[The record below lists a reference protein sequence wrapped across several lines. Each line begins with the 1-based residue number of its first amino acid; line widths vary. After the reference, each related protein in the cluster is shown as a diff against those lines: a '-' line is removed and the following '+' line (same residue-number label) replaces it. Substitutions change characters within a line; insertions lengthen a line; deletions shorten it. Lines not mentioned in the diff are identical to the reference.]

1 MNVQSLTVSHFRN
14 LTDLTLEPSDGVNVI
29 YGENAQGKTNLIE
42 SIWMFTGLR
51 SFRGSR
57 EKELLQFGED
67 RATLSMH
74 FFNDVRKQ
82 NAQITI
88 SDKKQV
94 TLGGVKLSSGTEMAG
109 EFLATVFS
117 PGHLDLIQGGPSERR
132 KFLNQ
137 ALCQLKP
144 NYAKRLSDF
153 NRILQQR
160 NMLLKDLRFHSELL
174 DMLDIWDD
182 NFARFCV
189 YLARERAR
197 YFSQLDS
204 HLRNFYTG
212 ISGGREEIG
221 LSYETDLFSKETDLL
236 GSDPQELKEEV
247 LFSLRNHRA
256 EDQMAGFSTIGPHRD
271 DMAVT
276 LNGISAKAFGSQG
289 QQRSC
294 ALSLKMAEAA
304 VVRDITGKQPI
315 VLLDDV
321 MSELDSRRQDYILN
335 HIEGWQVFLTC
346 CEPSTILFSQDLK
359 NGRLFE
365 IKGGSLCSST

>member
-109 EFLATVFS
+109 EFLATGFS
-117 PGHLDLIQGGPSERR
+117 PGPLDLIQGGPSERR

-153 NRILQQR
+153 NRILQP
-160 NMLLKDLRFHSELL
+160 
-174 DMLDIWDD
+174 
-182 NFARFCV
+182 
-189 YLARERAR
+189 
-197 YFSQLDS
+197 
-204 HLRNFYTG
+204 G
-212 ISGGREEIG
+212 
-221 LSYETDLFSKETDLL
+221 ETTPL
-236 GSDPQELKEEV
+236 
-247 LFSLRNHRA
+247 
-256 EDQMAGFSTIGPHRD
+256 
-271 DMAVT
+271 
-276 LNGISAKAFGSQG
+276 
-289 QQRSC
+289 
-294 ALSLKMAEAA
+294 
-304 VVRDITGKQPI
+304 
-315 VLLDDV
+315 
-321 MSELDSRRQDYILN
+321 
-335 HIEGWQVFLTC
+335 
-346 CEPSTILFSQDLK
+346 LFSQVEIVGSKVDQTHIGSALHLTVNAYAVQSENNPADLPWEAS
-359 NGRLFE
+359 GWPAE
-365 IKGGSLCSST
+365 